1 MEKFHMFDDRI
12 YQMTNGVKA
21 ADRIIYTVMLNEQ
34 KFYHDKGQYYTPSY
48 AHLGQYAGITRTSV
62 IACMKRL
69 EAHGL
74 IKKTNVAS
82 NQCVIKVYS
91 LDEVPEV
98 LTELTAKEARK
109 AKLES
114 KVTQSVKKDDPL
126 SQNSLP
132 TESKFFTQSVK
143 IFDTYNNSNNSN
155 NKKEDDFEEESLKKG
170 ASLCDSHECDIK
182 EDDFL
187 SLDELNDFLSMNES
201 DLDSEATKETSKTS
215 DLDDLEVSSKKTSK
229 QDKEISDVN
238 IDSDHKN
245 TQCPATDDEMDP
257 FDDYLDEES
266 EREEAIK
273 KAQRKAEIK
282 SRIAMAKQKN
292 KVSDLDDFD
301 DGDDDFTYRPKKKT
315 HTDSKKEKIKPKMY
329 YAGGGIQ

>member
-143 IFDTYNNSNNSN
+143 IFDTYNNNN
-155 NKKEDDFEEESLKKG
+155 NKKKLINNNKEDDFEEESLKKG

-201 DLDSEATKETSKTS
+201 DLDSEATKEVVKKEDKT
-215 DLDDLEVSSKKTSK
+215 
-229 QDKEISDVN
+229 SDVN

-257 FDDYLDEES
+257 FDDDEEDEES
-266 EREEAIK
+266 EREKAIK
-273 KAQRKAEIK
+273 RVEKKKRFELAR
-282 SRIAMAKQKN
+282 QKN
-292 KVSDLDDFD
+292 KVSGLDPFD
-301 DGDDDFTYRPKKKT
+301 DSEDDYYLSPKKKQT
-315 HTDSKKEKIKPKMY
+315 QDDKKQKIKPKMY
-329 YAGGGIQ
+329 FAGGGMR

>member
-1 MEKFHMFDDRI
+1 MFDDRI

-143 IFDTYNNSNNSN
+143 IFDTYNNSNNKKELIN
-155 NKKEDDFEEESLKKG
+155 NNKEDDFEGESLKKR
-170 ASLCDSHECDIK
+170 ASLCDSHKCDSLDIEEAIK
-182 EDDFL
+182 ETVKTSD
-187 SLDELNDFLSMNES
+187 LD
-201 DLDSEATKETSKTS
+201 DLDSEATKEA
-215 DLDDLEVSSKKTSK
+215 VKKE
-229 QDKEISDVN
+229 DKISDVN
-238 IDSDHKN
+238 EVSDQQD
-245 TQCPATDDEMDP
+245 TPCRLESTDDELPDV
-257 FDDYLDEES
+257 DLDDEEDP
-266 EREEAIK
+266 EEELKRE
-273 KAQRKAEIK
+273 QRKAEIK
-282 SRIAMAKQKN
+282 ERFRKAKLKN
-292 KVSDLDDFD
+292 RVDELDDFD
-301 DGDDDFTYRPKKKT
+301 DSDDDDFSFTPRKKT
-315 HTDSKKEKIKPKMY
+315 HSEPKKGKGKVRRI
-329 YAGGGIQ
+329 YAGGMR

>member
-143 IFDTYNNSNNSN
+143 IFDTYNNSNNKKELIN
-155 NKKEDDFEEESLKKG
+155 NNKEDDFEEESLKKG
-170 ASLCDSHECDIK
+170 ASLCDSHECNIK

-201 DLDSEATKETSKTS
+201 DLDSEATKEISKTS
-215 DLDDLEVSSKKTSK
+215 DLEE
-229 QDKEISDVN
+229 DKISDV
-238 IDSDHKN
+238 IASSDHKN

-257 FDDYLDEES
+257 FDDDEEDEES
-266 EREEAIK
+266 EREKAIK
-273 KAQRKAEIK
+273 RVEKKKRFELAR
-282 SRIAMAKQKN
+282 QKN
-292 KVSDLDDFD
+292 KVSGLDPFD
-301 DGDDDFTYRPKKKT
+301 DSDDDDFSFTPKKKQT
-315 HTDSKKEKIKPKMY
+315 QDDKKQKIKPKMY
-329 YAGGGIQ
+329 FAGGGMC

>member
-143 IFDTYNNSNNSN
+143 IFDTYNNSNNKKELIN
-155 NKKEDDFEEESLKKG
+155 NNKEDDFEEESLKKG
-170 ASLCDSHECDIK
+170 APLCDSHECDSLDIEEAIK
-182 EDDFL
+182 E
-187 SLDELNDFLSMNES
+187 
-201 DLDSEATKETSKTS
+201 TVKTS

-229 QDKEISDVN
+229 QDKEISDV
-238 IDSDHKN
+238 IASSDHKN
-245 TQCPATDDEMDP
+245 TQCPATDDELDP
-257 FDDYLDEES
+257 FDDYLDDEEDPEEES
-266 EREEAIK
+266 KRE
-273 KAQRKAEIK
+273 QRKAEIK

-315 HTDSKKEKIKPKMY
+315 HTDSKKERIKPKMY
-329 YAGGGIQ
+329 FAGGGIK

>member
-98 LTELTAKEARK
+98 LTELTVKEARK

-143 IFDTYNNSNNSN
+143 IFDTYNNSNNKKELLYN
-155 NKKEDDFEEESLKKG
+155 NKEDDFEEESLKKR

-201 DLDSEATKETSKTS
+201 DLDSEATKETSKAS
-215 DLDDLEVSSKKTSK
+215 DLEE
-229 QDKEISDVN
+229 DKISDV
-238 IDSDHKN
+238 IASSDHKN

-257 FDDYLDEES
+257 FDDDEEDEES
-266 EREEAIK
+266 EREKAIK
-273 KAQRKAEIK
+273 RVEKKKRFELAR
-282 SRIAMAKQKN
+282 QKN
-292 KVSDLDDFD
+292 KVSGLDPFD
-301 DGDDDFTYRPKKKT
+301 DSDDDDFSFTPKKKQT
-315 HTDSKKEKIKPKMY
+315 QDDKKQKIKPKMY
-329 YAGGGIQ
+329 FAGGGMC

>member
-143 IFDTYNNSNNSN
+143 IFDTYNNSNNKKELIN
-155 NKKEDDFEEESLKKG
+155 NNKEDDFEEESLKKG
-170 ASLCDSHECDIK
+170 ASLCDSHECDSLGIEEAIK
-182 EDDFL
+182 EAVKTSD
-187 SLDELNDFLSMNES
+187 LD
-201 DLDSEATKETSKTS
+201 DLDSEATKEAI
-215 DLDDLEVSSKKTSK
+215 KKE
-229 QDKEISDVN
+229 DKISDVN

-257 FDDYLDEES
+257 FDDDEEDEES
-266 EREEAIK
+266 EREKAIK
-273 KAQRKAEIK
+273 RVEKKKRFELAR
-282 SRIAMAKQKN
+282 QKN
-292 KVSDLDDFD
+292 KVSGLDPFD
-301 DGDDDFTYRPKKKT
+301 DSEDDYYLSPKKKQT
-315 HTDSKKEKIKPKMY
+315 QDDKKQKIKPKMY
-329 YAGGGIQ
+329 FAGGGMR

>member
-155 NKKEDDFEEESLKKG
+155 NNKEDDFEEESLKKR

-187 SLDELNDFLSMNES
+187 SLDELNDFLSVNES
-201 DLDSEATKETSKTS
+201 DLDSEVTKEAVKTS
-215 DLDDLEVSSKKTSK
+215 DLDDLEVSPKKTSK

-238 IDSDHKN
+238 VDSDHKN

-257 FDDYLDEES
+257 FDDDEEDEES
-266 EREEAIK
+266 EREKAIK
-273 KAQRKAEIK
+273 RVEKKKRFELAR
-282 SRIAMAKQKN
+282 QKN
-292 KVSDLDDFD
+292 KVSGLDPFD
-301 DGDDDFTYRPKKKT
+301 DSEDDYYLSPKKKQT
-315 HTDSKKEKIKPKMY
+315 QDDKKQKIKPKMY
-329 YAGGGIQ
+329 FAGGGMR

>member
-155 NKKEDDFEEESLKKG
+155 NSNNKKEDDFEEESLKKR

-201 DLDSEATKETSKTS
+201 DLDSEATKEASKTS
-215 DLDDLEVSSKKTSK
+215 DLDDLEVSSKRTSK

-238 IDSDHKN
+238 VDSDHKN

-266 EREEAIK
+266 EREKAIK
-273 KAQRKAEIK
+273 RVEKKKRFELAR
-282 SRIAMAKQKN
+282 QKN
-292 KVSDLDDFD
+292 KVSGLDPFD
-301 DGDDDFTYRPKKKT
+301 DSEDDYYLSPKKKQT
-315 HTDSKKEKIKPKMY
+315 QDDKKQKIKPKMY
-329 YAGGGIQ
+329 FAGGGIKQ

>member
-143 IFDTYNNSNNSN
+143 IFDTYNNSNNKKELIN
-155 NKKEDDFEEESLKKG
+155 NNKEDDFEEESLKKG
-170 ASLCDSHECDIK
+170 ASLCDSHECDSLDIEEAIK
-182 EDDFL
+182 ETVKTSD
-187 SLDELNDFLSMNES
+187 LD
-201 DLDSEATKETSKTS
+201 DLDSEATKEA
-215 DLDDLEVSSKKTSK
+215 VKKE
-229 QDKEISDVN
+229 DKISDVN
-238 IDSDHKN
+238 EVSDQQD
-245 TQCPATDDEMDP
+245 TPCRLESTDDELPDV
-257 FDDYLDEES
+257 DLDDEEDP
-266 EREEAIK
+266 EEELKRE
-273 KAQRKAEIK
+273 QRKAEIK
-282 SRIAMAKQKN
+282 ERFRKAKLKNRI
-292 KVSDLDDFD
+292 DELDDFD
-301 DGDDDFTYRPKKKT
+301 DSDDDDFSFTPKKKT
-315 HTDSKKEKIKPKMY
+315 HTEPKKEKVKVRRI
-329 YAGGGIQ
+329 YAGGMR

>member
-143 IFDTYNNSNNSN
+143 IFDTYNNSNN
-155 NKKEDDFEEESLKKG
+155 KKEL
-170 ASLCDSHECDIK
+170 INNNK

-201 DLDSEATKETSKTS
+201 DLDSEATKE
-215 DLDDLEVSSKKTSK
+215 VVKKE
-229 QDKEISDVN
+229 DKISDV
-238 IDSDHKN
+238 IASSDHKN

-257 FDDYLDEES
+257 FDDDEEDEES
-266 EREEAIK
+266 EREKAIK
-273 KAQRKAEIK
+273 RVEKKKRFELAR
-282 SRIAMAKQKN
+282 QKN
-292 KVSDLDDFD
+292 KVSGLDPFD
-301 DGDDDFTYRPKKKT
+301 DSDDDDFSFTPRKKQTQDDTKQ
-315 HTDSKKEKIKPKMY
+315 KIKPKMY
-329 YAGGGIQ
+329 FAGGGMC